1 MCLYYVLH
9 TLLGNINKKN
19 NLHINWADIYGTY
32 TVSALSQVPGLHP
45 KQDKLVLCEGSE
57 QGNWVGKESRMHGNN
72 ATRVRSP
79 TSLIEGSGLRQQE
92 EGSEDKRKSEKAEK
106 MKLSSIFTEEFWHQ

>member
-45 KQDKLVLCEGSE
+45 EQDKLVLCGGSE
-57 QGNWVGKESRMHGNN
+57 QENCVGKESRMHGNN
-72 ATRVRSP
+72 AARVRSP
-79 TSLIEGSGLRQQE
+79 AFLIRGLRAAAARGGE
-92 EGSEDKRKSEKAEK
+92 
-106 MKLSSIFTEEFWHQ
+106 

>member
-79 TSLIEGSGLRQQE
+79 TSLIEGSGLQQQE
-92 EGSEDKRKSEKAEK
+92 EGSEDNPEREVREGRKDGT
-106 MKLSSIFTEEFWHQ
+106 KLHLH